1 MDSGPFITNGQSSHP
16 QFVDSDT
23 KSDITTIMF
32 SLDSLNETRP
42 ETMQN
47 QGWKQGCIP
56 KSPDSYIETLVQM
69 VDRGRFHFE

>member
-1 MDSGPFITNGQSSHP
+1 
-16 QFVDSDT
+16 
-23 KSDITTIMF
+23 MF

-47 QGWKQGCIP
+47 QGWKKGCIP